1 MKKIILT
8 AAAVFAISFAN
19 AQEAKSFGFAKGDF
33 TIGGNIKSIS
43 SDGSSYTELT
53 PSVGYFVSDKVSI
66 NASLSS
72 VSGDTATDPDTGD
85 TVSLESTTSF
95 GVGARYY
102 MLDLGER
109 FKVYSGA
116 GLSFGKDLTV
126 LNAGI
131 GVNYFL
137 TQKLSINW
145 GLASLITYSKSGDV
159 SATVINLNE
168 YRNFLNDSSFGL
180 TYKF

>member
-66 NASLSS
+66 NALLSS
-72 VSGDTATDPDTGD
+72 ISGDDLETGD
-85 TVSLESTTSF
+85 ALETTTSF

-116 GLSFGKDLTV
+116 GILFGKDLTV

-145 GLASLITYSKSGDV
+145 GLASLITYAKSGDV
-159 SATVINLNE
+159 SVTAINLND
-168 YRNFLNDSSFGL
+168 YHNFLNDSSFGL